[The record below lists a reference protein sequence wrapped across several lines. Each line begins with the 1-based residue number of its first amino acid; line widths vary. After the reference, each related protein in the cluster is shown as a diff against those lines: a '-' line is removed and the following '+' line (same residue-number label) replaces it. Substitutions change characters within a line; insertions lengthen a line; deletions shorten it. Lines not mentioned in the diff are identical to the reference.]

1 MAKKKKWKKRLG
13 KALAVG
19 AALAG
24 GLALAKRRNRAAS
37 MADVE
42 GAEAGFGDM
51 RLKNYGPHKIGG
63 YHTPRIKRPRW
74 EGATNLSGDIFGMDA
89 TGDIQYA
96 MPAKGGRIVKTKKGG
111 VARRGL
117 GRAFLKGRK

>member
-13 KALAVG
+13 KALAAG

-24 GLALAKRRNRAAS
+24 GLALARRRNRAAS

-51 RLKNYGPHKIGG
+51 KLKNYGPHKIGG
-63 YHTPRIKRPRW
+63 YHTPRVKRPIW
-74 EGATNLSGDIFGMDA
+74 QGATNPSGDIFGMDA

>member
-13 KALAVG
+13 KALMAG

-24 GLALAKRRNRAAS
+24 GLALAKNRKRNAMINS
-37 MADVE
+37 ADANE
-42 GAEAGFGDM
+42 GFGAM
-51 RLKNYGPHKIGG
+51 TLKDYGPHKIGG
-63 YHTPRIKRPRW
+63 YHKPIIRRRGW
-74 EGATNLSGDIFGMDA
+74 EGAKNPSGGIFGMDA

-96 MPAKGGRIVKTKKGG
+96 MPAKGGRIVKTKRGG

>member
-1 MAKKKKWKKRLG
+1 MTKKKRSWKKKLG
-13 KALAVG
+13 KALMAG

-51 RLKNYGPHKIGG
+51 RLKDYGPHKIGG
-63 YHTPRIKRPRW
+63 GYIPRVRNTLASPTW
-74 EGATNLSGDIFGMDA
+74 QEHDFGLGPYDGAK
-89 TGDIQYA
+89 
-96 MPAKGGRIVKTKKGG
+96 KGGRAGKDFGK
-111 VARRGL
+111 RGAGKAKRGF
-117 GRAFLKGRK
+117 GRALKKGRK